1 MSERDYLIAKA
12 ERAVDD
18 RYRRGETMVIR
29 RGGELKARVTDPGY
43 YAGIGGSLGGA
54 VLAHRGLKR
63 YQAADN
69 MAYLQG
75 KPAPKLLKTKGG
87 KLAAGGAALSVGS
100 ALAGGASMHRAGN
113 RWREQQGLPKRSYMG
128 GFQVER

>member
-18 RYRRGETMVIR
+18 RYRRGETLVVR

-54 VLAHRGLKR
+54 VLAHRGAKKIR
-63 YQAADN
+63 AVDT
-69 MAYLQG
+69 MRYLQG
-75 KPAPKLLKTKGG
+75 KDSLKLTKSPGA
-87 KLAAGGAALSVGS
+87 KRFLGGAGLAVGS

-113 RWREQQGLPKRSYMG
+113 RWREKQGLPKRSYMG